1 MELLQEAEFWV
12 GIGLLIF
19 LGIVVAV
26 KVPKLIAGKLD
37 DKAAAI
43 QSELDE
49 AKRIRQ
55 EAEAL
60 LAQLKTERAEAEKN
74 SAQMLK
80 DAQAQAKLLAEEA
93 AAKLEE
99 SLARRSELAERKI
112 ATAEAQAQAEVKAA
126 AVELAA
132 NMAEQ
137 VLASRVASL
146 KNDPLVDIAIRDL
159 GSKLQ

>member
-1 MELLQEAEFWV
+1 MELLQAAEFWV
-12 GIGLLIF
+12 GAGVAIF
-19 LGIVVAV
+19 LGILVVA
-26 KVPKLIAGKLD
+26 KVPKLVLGKLD
-37 DKAAAI
+37 DKAASI

-49 AKRIRQ
+49 AKRIRE

-60 LAQLKTERAEAEKN
+60 LVQLKAERAEAEKN

-93 AAKLEE
+93 AVKLEE
-99 SLARRSELAERKI
+99 SRARRSVLAERKI

-126 AVELAA
+126 AVELATA
-132 NMAEQ
+132 MAEQ
-137 VLASRVASL
+137 VLAGRVAGI
-146 KNDPLVDIAIRDL
+146 KTDPLVDIAIRDL

>member
-1 MELLQEAEFWV
+1 MELLQAAEFWV
-12 GIGLLIF
+12 AVGLVIF
-19 LGIVVAV
+19 LGILVVV
-26 KVPKLIAGKLD
+26 KVPKLVAGKLD

-49 AKRIRQ
+49 AKRIRE

-60 LAQLKTERAEAEKN
+60 LAQLKAERVEAEKN
-74 SAQMLK
+74 AAQMLK

-93 AAKLEE
+93 AVKLEE
-99 SLARRSELAERKI
+99 SLARRSLLAERKI
-112 ATAEAQAQAEVKAA
+112 ATAEAQAQAEVKSA

-132 NMAEQ
+132 AMAEQ
-137 VLASRVASL
+137 VLASRVAGI